1 MWQVRDPPRVC
12 FFVWSTEKGKILT
25 TDNLQKGV
33 LLFGLVYN
41 VQT

>member
-1 MWQVRDPPRVC
+1 MRDPPRVC

-33 LLFGLVYN
+33 LLFGLVCN
-41 VQT
+41 VQI